1 MRSFL
6 ETLLVGG
13 ILVGRLGAVS
23 VSENY
28 TICNWA
34 RLRAGVVRD
43 ALYLD
48 GGELWWQT
56 AFVDG
61 TTPVVSSD
69 GNVAGDMFRLNFSQP
84 YNTATTNLSAL
95 FERMP
100 KAGGAGNNIAPNYI
114 DGTMFTNDG
123 ELYLYGCV
131 DTFAIVYSADNVQR
145 SSSSDRCLLASKF
158 IFRPGLRSLPIWSIS
173 LQLDAWLLRRNPLRW
188 SHQVY
193 HERRRGVGPE

>member
-1 MRSFL
+1 
-6 ETLLVGG
+6 
-13 ILVGRLGAVS
+13 LGTVNAQS
-23 VSENY
+23 TTENY

-34 RLRAGVVRD
+34 RVRAGVVRD

-84 YNTATTNLSAL
+84 FDTATTNLSAL
-95 FERMP
+95 FARMP

-114 DGTMFTNDG
+114 DGTMFVNDD
-123 ELYLYGCV
+123 ELYLYGSV
-131 DTFAIVYSADNVQR
+131 HRF
-145 SSSSDRCLLASKF
+145 LLLS
-158 IFRPGLRSLPIWSIS
+158 W
-173 LQLDAWLLRRNPLRW
+173 
-188 SHQVY
+188 Y
-193 HERRRGVGPE
+193 